1 MAKEKHQKKKK
12 WRRFSVQNLL
22 GAKSFT
28 RYGLLTAWGEL
39 VMYQV
44 APTNISVLSPA
55 NIEAKIK
62 KLASLISTVPNL
74 GIICSDSSECFDANK
89 SHLQARLETE
99 TNPCVRMLLRKDI
112 EFLDSIQVEM
122 ATGRQFFFVA
132 RFKNLKPG
140 QMFTESTKIEKDIA
154 DQGFEVRRMR
164 KPDLKR
170 FLALYFDA
178 YMNGEL
184 MSDYDGEPYLE
195 VNDHEETPAN

>member
-1 MAKEKHQKKKK
+1 MAKEKRQKKKK
-12 WRRFSVQNLL
+12 WRRFSVQDLI

-28 RYGLLTAWGEL
+28 RYGILTAWGEV

-55 NIEAKIK
+55 NIEAKIHN
-62 KLASLISTVPNL
+62 LAVLISTVPNL

-89 SHLQARLETE
+89 SYLQARLETE
-99 TNPCVRMLLRKDI
+99 TNPCVRILLEKDI

-122 ATGRQFFFVA
+122 ATARQFFFVA
-132 RFKNLKPG
+132 RFKNLKAS
-140 QMFTESTKIEKDIA
+140 QVFSESTQIEKSIA
-154 DQGFEVRRMR
+154 AQGFEVKRMR
-164 KPDLKR
+164 KPDIKR

-184 MSDYDGEPYLE
+184 MPDYDGEPYLE
-195 VNDHEETPAN
+195 VTAYEEPSAD

>member
-1 MAKEKHQKKKK
+1 MAKEKRQKKKK
-12 WRRFSVQNLL
+12 WRRFSVQDLI

-28 RYGLLTAWGEL
+28 RYGILTAWGEV

-55 NIEAKIK
+55 NIEAKIHN
-62 KLASLISTVPNL
+62 LAVLISTVPNL

-89 SHLQARLETE
+89 SYLQARLETE
-99 TNPCVRMLLRKDI
+99 TNPCVRILLKKDI

-122 ATGRQFFFVA
+122 ATARQFFFVA
-132 RFKNLKPG
+132 RFKNLKAS
-140 QMFTESTKIEKDIA
+140 QVFSESTQIEKSIA
-154 DQGFEVRRMR
+154 AQGFEVKRMR
-164 KPDLKR
+164 KPDIKR

-184 MSDYDGEPYLE
+184 MPDYDGEPYLE
-195 VNDHEETPAN
+195 VNGYEETPAD

>member
-1 MAKEKHQKKKK
+1 MVKEKRQKKKK
-12 WRRFSVQNLL
+12 WRRFSVQNLI

-28 RYGLLTAWGEL
+28 RYGLLTVWGEL

-44 APTNISVLSPA
+44 APTNISVLSPE
-55 NIEAKIK
+55 NIEAKIN
-62 KLASLISTVPNL
+62 KLAELIAAVPNL

-99 TNPCVRMLLRKDI
+99 TNSCVRRLLRKDI

-122 ATGRQFFFVA
+122 ATARQFFFVA
-132 RFKNLKPG
+132 RFKNLKPS
-140 QMFTESTKIEKDIA
+140 QVFTESTNIEKSIA
-154 DQGFEVRRMR
+154 GQGFEVRQMR
-164 KPDLKR
+164 KADLKR

-184 MSDYDGEPYLE
+184 MPDYDGEQFLE
-195 VNDHEETPAN
+195 VNNREEPPAN

>member
-1 MAKEKHQKKKK
+1 MAKEKRQKKKK
-12 WRRFSVQNLL
+12 WRRFSVQDLI

-28 RYGLLTAWGEL
+28 RYGILTAWGEV

-55 NIEAKIK
+55 NIEAKIHN
-62 KLASLISTVPNL
+62 LAVLISTVPNL

-89 SHLQARLETE
+89 SYLQARLETE
-99 TNPCVRMLLRKDI
+99 TNPCVRILLEKDI

-122 ATGRQFFFVA
+122 ATARQFFFVA
-132 RFKNLKPG
+132 RFKNLKAS
-140 QMFTESTKIEKDIA
+140 QVFSESTQIEKSIA
-154 DQGFEVRRMR
+154 AQGFEVKRMR
-164 KPDLKR
+164 KPDIKR

-184 MSDYDGEPYLE
+184 MPDYDGEPYLE
-195 VNDHEETPAN
+195 VTGYEEPSAD

>member
-12 WRRFSVQNLL
+12 WRRFSVQDLIS
-22 GAKSFT
+22 AKNFT
-28 RYGLLTAWGEL
+28 RYGVLTAWGEL

-55 NIEAKIK
+55 NIEAKIHN
-62 KLASLISTVPNL
+62 LAVLISTVPNL

-89 SHLQARLETE
+89 SYLQARLETE
-99 TNPCVRMLLRKDI
+99 TNPCVRILLEKDI

-122 ATGRQFFFVA
+122 ATARQFFFVA
-132 RFKNLKPG
+132 RFKNLKPS
-140 QMFTESTKIEKDIA
+140 QVFSESTQIEKSIA
-154 DQGFEVRRMR
+154 AQGFEVKRMR
-164 KPDLKR
+164 KPDIKR

-184 MSDYDGEPYLE
+184 MPDYDGEPYLE
-195 VNDHEETPAN
+195 VNGYEETPAD

>member
-1 MAKEKHQKKKK
+1 MSKEKHRKKKK
-12 WRRFSVQNLL
+12 WRRFSVQDLI

-28 RYGLLTAWGEL
+28 RYGVLTAWGEV

-55 NIEAKIK
+55 NIEAKIHS
-62 KLASLISTVPNL
+62 LAVLISTVPNL

-89 SHLQARLETE
+89 SYLQARLVTE
-99 TNPCVRMLLRKDI
+99 TKPCVRILLEKDI

-122 ATGRQFFFVA
+122 ATARQFFFVA
-132 RFKNLKPG
+132 RFKNLKPS
-140 QMFTESTKIEKDIA
+140 QVFSESTQIEKSIA
-154 DQGFEVRRMR
+154 AQGFEVKRMR
-164 KPDLKR
+164 KADIKR

-184 MSDYDGEPYLE
+184 MPDYDGEPYLE
-195 VNDHEETPAN
+195 VTGYEEPSAD

>member
-1 MAKEKHQKKKK
+1 MPKEKHQKKKK
-12 WRRFSVQNLL
+12 WRRFSVQDLI

-28 RYGLLTAWGEL
+28 RYGLLTVWGEL

-44 APTNISVLSPA
+44 APTNISVLSPE
-55 NIEAKIK
+55 NIEAKINK
-62 KLASLISTVPNL
+62 FAELIAALPNL

-99 TNPCVRMLLRKDI
+99 TNPCVRRLLRKDI

-122 ATGRQFFFVA
+122 ATARQFFFVA
-132 RFKNLKPG
+132 RFKNLKPS
-140 QMFTESTKIEKDIA
+140 QVFTESTNIEKSIA
-154 DQGFEVRRMR
+154 GQGFEVRRMR
-164 KPDLKR
+164 KADLKR

-184 MSDYDGEPYLE
+184 MPDYDGEQYLE

>member
-1 MAKEKHQKKKK
+1 MAKEKRQKKKK
-12 WRRFSVQNLL
+12 WRRFSVQDLI

-28 RYGLLTAWGEL
+28 RYGILTAWGEV

-55 NIEAKIK
+55 NIEAKIHN
-62 KLASLISTVPNL
+62 LAVLISTVPNL

-89 SHLQARLETE
+89 SYLQARLETE
-99 TNPCVRMLLRKDI
+99 TNPCVRILLKKDI

-122 ATGRQFFFVA
+122 ATARQFFFVA
-132 RFKNLKPG
+132 RFKNLKAS
-140 QMFTESTKIEKDIA
+140 QVFSESTQIEKSIA
-154 DQGFEVRRMR
+154 AQGFEVKRMR
-164 KPDLKR
+164 KPDIKR

-184 MSDYDGEPYLE
+184 MPDYDGEPYLE
-195 VNDHEETPAN
+195 VTGYEEPSAD

>member
-12 WRRFSVQNLL
+12 WRRFSVQDLI
-22 GAKSFT
+22 GAKNFT
-28 RYGLLTAWGEL
+28 RYGVLTAWGEV

-55 NIEAKIK
+55 NIEAKIHN
-62 KLASLISTVPNL
+62 LAVLISTVPNL

-89 SHLQARLETE
+89 SYLQARLETE
-99 TNPCVRMLLRKDI
+99 TNPCVRILLEKDI

-122 ATGRQFFFVA
+122 ATARQFFFVA
-132 RFKNLKPG
+132 RFKNLKAS
-140 QMFTESTKIEKDIA
+140 QVFSESTQIEKSIA
-154 DQGFEVRRMR
+154 AQGFEVKRMR
-164 KPDLKR
+164 KPDIKR

-184 MSDYDGEPYLE
+184 MPDYDGEPYLE
-195 VNDHEETPAN
+195 VTAYEEPSAD

>member
-1 MAKEKHQKKKK
+1 MAKEKRQKKKK
-12 WRRFSVQNLL
+12 WRRFSVQDLI

-28 RYGLLTAWGEL
+28 RYGVLTAWGEV

-44 APTNISVLSPA
+44 APTNISVLSPG
-55 NIEAKIK
+55 NIEAKIHN
-62 KLASLISTVPNL
+62 LAVLISTVPNL

-99 TNPCVRMLLRKDI
+99 TNSCVRRLLRKDI

-122 ATGRQFFFVA
+122 ATARQFFFVA
-132 RFKNLKPG
+132 RFKNLKAS
-140 QMFTESTKIEKDIA
+140 QVFSESTQIEKSIA
-154 DQGFEVRRMR
+154 AQGFEVKRMR
-164 KPDLKR
+164 KPDIKR

-184 MSDYDGEPYLE
+184 MPDYDGEPYLE
-195 VNDHEETPAN
+195 VTGYEEPSAD

>member
-1 MAKEKHQKKKK
+1 MAKEKRQKKKK
-12 WRRFSVQNLL
+12 WRRFSVQDLI
-22 GAKSFT
+22 GAKNFT
-28 RYGLLTAWGEL
+28 RYGVLTAWGEV

-55 NIEAKIK
+55 NIEAKIHS
-62 KLASLISTVPNL
+62 LAVLISTVPNL

-89 SHLQARLETE
+89 SYLQARLETE
-99 TNPCVRMLLRKDI
+99 TNPCVRILLEKDI

-122 ATGRQFFFVA
+122 ATARQFFFVA
-132 RFKNLKPG
+132 RFKNLKAS
-140 QMFTESTKIEKDIA
+140 QVFSESTQIEKSIA
-154 DQGFEVRRMR
+154 AQGFEVKRMR
-164 KPDLKR
+164 KPDIKR

-195 VNDHEETPAN
+195 VTGYEEPSAD

>member
-1 MAKEKHQKKKK
+1 MAKEKRQKKKK
-12 WRRFSVQNLL
+12 WRRFSVQDLI

-28 RYGLLTAWGEL
+28 RYGVLTAWGEV

-55 NIEAKIK
+55 NIEAKIHN
-62 KLASLISTVPNL
+62 LAVLISTVPNL

-89 SHLQARLETE
+89 SYLQARLETE
-99 TNPCVRMLLRKDI
+99 TNPCVRILLKKDI

-122 ATGRQFFFVA
+122 ATARQFFFVA
-132 RFKNLKPG
+132 RFKNLKAS
-140 QMFTESTKIEKDIA
+140 QVFSESTQIEKSIA
-154 DQGFEVRRMR
+154 AQGFEVKRMR
-164 KPDLKR
+164 KPDIKR

-184 MSDYDGEPYLE
+184 MPDYDGEPYLE
-195 VNDHEETPAN
+195 VTGYEEPSAD